1 MKSLLI
7 KGWKNV
13 WKSLAVIL
21 PLILFIIDQLL
32 TNGLLP
38 EEHKQFTG
46 VLYVMLSALGRA
58 INQGGIFPSQKPL
71 EVIEDEQSNGT

>member
-7 KGWKNV
+7 KGWQNV

-38 EEHKQFTG
+38 EEYKQFTG
-46 VLYVMLSALGRA
+46 ILYVILSALGRA
-58 INQGGIFPSQKPL
+58 INQGGIFPPQKSS
-71 EVIEDEQSNGT
+71 EVIEDEQSNDA